1 MWYEPSIELDLQFQD
16 LLRSCANLRRLTVQM
31 NIWHLLNPCISDLDA
46 YLNDTGAGENQMHQ
60 FDVSIWADTIACLCN
75 ADTVYLDFIASF
87 DRKRD
92 SLTAKGYVS
101 FMEDKSR
108 TLANDVEA
116 RMRQQIEEMSTG
128 REVNVVVKYV
138 GIRERVYLG
147 RPW

>member
-1 MWYEPSIELDLQFQD
+1 
-16 LLRSCANLRRLTVQM
+16 
-31 NIWHLLNPCISDLDA
+31 
-46 YLNDTGAGENQMHQ
+46 MHQ
-60 FDVSIWADTIACLCN
+60 CDVSIWADTIACLCN

-101 FMEDKSR
+101 FMEDKGR

-116 RMRQQIEEMSTG
+116 RLRQQIEEVSTG

>member
-116 RMRQQIEEMSTG
+116 RLR
-128 REVNVVVKYV
+128 
-138 GIRERVYLG
+138 
-147 RPW
+147 